1 MNAIVTTIRR
11 SSDSK
16 ITQYKDYDIIFSG
29 DFNINMIQRFP
40 SNMVPT
46 FLKCAGV
53 LGQET
58 IIYTNKD
65 NAPSSFGGDNK
76 GEFNPTNI
84 DFAVYYPKVTLKIE
98 AKPAKQAKPAKTT
111 VKPAKPGKPGK
122 PTGMSSSSKIVTG
135 LSTDKIENLSAS
147 KVATV
152 NINARLKE
160 GYTKDDFIKVISVK
174 ATKWLGTKFEDFL
187 TPNTLFG
194 NKFESY
200 LNENIN
206 TVKTKQENA
215 YEQVIKATELG
226 FNN

>member
-1 MNAIVTTIRR
+1 LNDCTGK
-11 SSDSK
+11 S
-16 ITQYKDYDIIFSG
+16 YKA
-29 DFNINMIQRFP
+29 
-40 SNMVPT
+40 T
-46 FLKCAGV
+46 
-53 LGQET
+53 
-58 IIYTNKD
+58 
-65 NAPSSFGGDNK
+65 
-76 GEFNPTNI
+76 
-84 DFAVYYPKVTLKIE
+84 
-98 AKPAKQAKPAKTT
+98 
-111 VKPAKPGKPGK
+111 
-122 PTGMSSSSKIVTG
+122 
-135 LSTDKIENLSAS
+135 S
-147 KVATV
+147 KVATI

-174 ATKWLGTKFEDFL
+174 ATKWQGTKFEDYL